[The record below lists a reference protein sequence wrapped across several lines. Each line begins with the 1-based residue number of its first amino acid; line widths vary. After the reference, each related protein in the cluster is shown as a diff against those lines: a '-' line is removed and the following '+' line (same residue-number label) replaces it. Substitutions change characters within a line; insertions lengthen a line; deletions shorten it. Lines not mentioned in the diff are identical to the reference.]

1 VLSTQDD
8 SGSNV
13 LIVISYAHDFDYG
26 TMEVTLRAWVFVTG
40 HAVVVHLTGCNLGSA
55 DFCEQC
61 TLEILVAIS
70 VSKHNSNWF
79 LWFVCA
85 SEDGDFSGRLLFVRV
100 VLEDDIARAYVIE
113 VYGDGAQLCVSIKGI
128 FVDTGADD
136 FEPLANPRL
145 DVRAERM
152 VEDFEAYDI

>member
-1 VLSTQDD
+1 MLSTQDD

-26 TMEVTLRAWVFVTG
+26 TMEVTLCTWVFVTG

-61 TLEILVAIS
+61 TLEILVTIS
-70 VSKHNSNWF
+70 VSKHNSKWF

-85 SEDGDFSGRLLFVRV
+85 SEDGGFSGRLLFIRV
-100 VLEDDIARAYVIE
+100 VLEDDIARARIIE
-113 VYGDGAQLCVSIKGI
+113 VQDDGVQLCVSIKGI
-128 FVDTGADD
+128 FIDTGADD
-136 FEPLANPRL
+136 FKPLTNP
-145 DVRAERM
+145 
-152 VEDFEAYDI
+152 